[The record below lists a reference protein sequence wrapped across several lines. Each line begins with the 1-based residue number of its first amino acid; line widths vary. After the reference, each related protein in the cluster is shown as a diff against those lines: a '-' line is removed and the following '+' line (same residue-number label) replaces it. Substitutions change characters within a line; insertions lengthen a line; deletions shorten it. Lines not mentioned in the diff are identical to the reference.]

1 MLNLVKVIVL
11 GILEGITEWL
21 PVSST
26 GHLQL
31 LQDVLKPGY
40 SDAFMTMFQFV
51 IQLGAI
57 FAVILLYWQR
67 IWPFR
72 IEQEQTDDGQ
82 KRRLRVSRR
91 IMILWSKI
99 IITSIP
105 AAMLGLL
112 LDDFADKYLHRS
124 TVIAIALIVYGIAFI
139 IMERRN
145 VGLAEKDFR
154 IADIR
159 DIDYKTALGIGF
171 FQVLAIVPGTSRS
184 GSTIIGSMLLGT
196 TRKVAATF
204 SFYMAIP
211 IMFGISFLKIIKF
224 GFHFTA
230 VEAIALLIGMLVSFA
245 VSVLVISFFMKFIR
259 KHSFVGFGYY
269 RIALGILVLTV
280 DFLR

>member
-1 MLNLVKVIVL
+1 MLNLLKVIVL

-57 FAVILLYWQR
+57 FAVILLYWSR
-67 IWPFR
+67 VWPFR
-72 IEQEQTDDGQ
+72 MEHRDDGQ
-82 KRRLRVSRR
+82 KGRLRVSRR

-99 IITSIP
+99 IIASIP
-105 AAMLGLL
+105 AAVLGLL
-112 LDDFADKYLHRS
+112 LDDFADKYLHKS
-124 TVIAIALIVYGIAFI
+124 TVIAIALIVYGIIFI

-145 VGLAEKDFR
+145 AGLAEEDFR
-154 IADIR
+154 VTDIR
-159 DIDYKTALGIGF
+159 DLDYKTALGIGF

-196 TRKVAATF
+196 SRKVAATF

-211 IMFGISFLKIIKF
+211 IMFGISFLKIVKF
-224 GFHFTA
+224 GFHFTV
-230 VEAIALLIGMLVSFA
+230 VEAVALLLGMLVSFA

-259 KHSFVGFGYY
+259 KHSFIGFGYY
-269 RIALGILVLTV
+269 RIALGILVLV
-280 DFLR
+280 VGFLQ